1 MMNKIT
7 LLLAVL
13 LVSNIAFGQQ
23 FPKEKTGN
31 HILIEGT
38 NVYVVP
44 PAAFQASP
52 SFKGFQNPN
61 DPSSMI
67 MAVEIPGPYQEVSK
81 GFNKETLATQG
92 MELKQKTAIQ
102 IAEMNGLL
110 IELNQTSN
118 GFDFSKHILVYGDE
132 QATMVLNGVYLKDS
146 LQLGEEIKKSIL
158 TTYYDATLKTDP
170 RAALSYSIDG
180 APGALQFH
188 SVMGNGMLFNRDLKT
203 PTQSEDRVN
212 LVTDKSFTKVE
223 IGDKKTFCISRLEK
237 YPDNYALI
245 ESKGINEVEIDG
257 LSGFE
262 LYASSEA
269 YAEEEMYQVIL
280 FDEEGNYYLFV
291 GTYLAEKENAI
302 SDVKKVI
309 QTFRR
314 K

>member
-1 MMNKIT
+1 MINKIT
-7 LLLAVL
+7 LLLAIL
-13 LVSNIAFGQQ
+13 LVSFNAFAQE
-23 FPKEKTGN
+23 FPKEKTEN

-38 NVYVVP
+38 NIYVVP
-44 PAAFQASP
+44 PTTFQASP
-52 SFKGFQNPN
+52 NFKGFQNPN
-61 DPSSMI
+61 DPTSMI
-67 MAVEIPGPYQEVSK
+67 MVVEIPGPYQAVSE
-81 GFNKETLATQG
+81 GFDGETLATQG
-92 MELKQKTAIQ
+92 MELKQTTDIQ
-102 IAEMNGLL
+102 IAEMSGQL
-110 IELNQTSN
+110 IELNQTAN

-132 QATMVLNGVYLKDS
+132 QATMIVNGVYLKDS
-146 LQLGEEIKKSIL
+146 LQLGEDIKESIL
-158 TTYYDATLKTDP
+158 TTYLDATLKSDP

-203 PTQSEDRVN
+203 PTESEDRVN
-212 LVTDKSFTKVE
+212 LVTDRSFAKVA
-223 IGDKKTFCISRLEK
+223 IGDKKTFCVSRLAK
-237 YPDNYALI
+237 YPGNYALV

-291 GTYLAEKENAI
+291 GSYLAEKENAI
-302 SDVKKVI
+302 NDVKKVI